1 MNCKIPT
8 CGIFPETDEEDTV
21 MGEAPPMDL
30 MQGTRNYASFYD
42 LIEAAEEELTRY
54 VQKGFA
60 VIKDGDW
67 IKQRF
72 GSGTVS
78 KMALI
83 QKTKDDGRVKNRVVV
98 DLLRSGGNARAV
110 VPERLVLPR
119 VMDVLEGARRMRSDS
134 MEFVKA
140 AQREGWAPEKE
151 EEMYEWEL
159 VGADLQD
166 AFCHFP
172 VALQEVSNCICPG
185 ARANEFVMYTA
196 LLFGFK
202 AAPLLMAR
210 LASMISRFLQSLFLR
225 GEGSLQTYMD
235 DPLFILAGPL
245 TRRNRTLAL
254 ILYSL
259 YAMGVNV
266 AYAKG
271 ERGLRVNWIGV
282 SFELDQAREHMK
294 LTISQRMVKDLLTKM
309 REWQG
314 TGMIGLKE
322 LRAVTGKLSW
332 VAGILPRMRWA
343 VSIMYAVVAAAERDA
358 KSGAEEE
365 RAAKRRDSRPK
376 PDLVAVSRF
385 ELPRAWLMK
394 LLLQAD
400 NLLLRSEPLY
410 PVLPEL
416 AIVTDA
422 SPQGIGAILC
432 RVDVQQNQIIPWAAL
447 EIALKQ
453 EDAEW
458 LGVPWKEAASQGALE
473 AWAVL
478 LAVRF
483 WKTRLAQ
490 NAVLLKSDSTVA
502 LAMAAKLSSPS
513 PTINWIGA
521 ELALRLEV
529 LGIPK
534 LVGHHVPG
542 QLNQEADWLSRPHD
556 RPAEVPA
563 RLKGIKI
570 HHFDGEARRR
580 AELPPPGVEPKLWG
594 VATETTLQ
602 AFENL

>member
-8 CGIFPETDEEDTV
+8 CGIFPETMEEDNM

-30 MQGTRNYASFYD
+30 LRDTRNYASFYD
-42 LIEAAEEELTRY
+42 LIEAAEEELGRY

-60 VIKDGDW
+60 VIKSKEW
-67 IKQRF
+67 ITERF

-98 DLLRSGGNARAV
+98 DLLRSGGNARAS

-119 VMDVLEGARRMRSDS
+119 VIDVLEGARRLRANS
-134 MEFVKA
+134 MEYVKA
-140 AQREGWAPEKE
+140 AKREGWMPEKE

-172 VALQEVSNCICPG
+172 VDKREVSNCICPG
-185 ARANEFVMYTA
+185 VNPDEFVMYTA

-202 AAPLLMAR
+202 AAPLLMSR
-210 LASMISRFLQSLFLR
+210 LSAMISRFVQSLFLR
-225 GEGSLQTYMD
+225 GEGVVQTYMD
-235 DPLFILAGPL
+235 DPLFILAGPPS
-245 TRRNRTLAL
+245 RRNRTLAL
-254 ILYSL
+254 VLYSL

-266 AYAKG
+266 AYSKG

-282 SFELDQAREHMK
+282 SFELDQPKEHMK
-294 LTISQRMVKDLLTKM
+294 LTISQRMVKELLVKM
-309 REWQG
+309 KDWEG
-314 TGMIGLKE
+314 AGMIGLKE
-322 LRAVTGKLSW
+322 LRATTGKLSW

-365 RAAKRRDSRPK
+365 RAAKRPRDSRPK
-376 PDLVAVSRF
+376 PDLVAVARF

-394 LLLQAD
+394 LLSQAD
-400 NLLLRSEPLY
+400 HLLLRSEPLY
-410 PVLPEL
+410 PVVP

-422 SPQGIGAILC
+422 SPQGIGAVLC
-432 RVDVQQNQIIPWAAL
+432 RVDIQQDQIFPWAAL

-483 WKTRLAQ
+483 WKTRLMQ
-490 NAVLLKSDSTVA
+490 VPILVKSDSTVA
-502 LAMAAKLSSPS
+502 LAMTAKLSSPS
-513 PTINWIGA
+513 PVINWVGA
-521 ELALRLEV
+521 ELALKLEV

-534 LVGHHVPG
+534 VVGHHIPG
-542 QLNQEADWLSRPHD
+542 QLNTEADWLSRPHD

-563 RLKGIKI
+563 RLQGVKI
-570 HHFDGEARRR
+570 HRFDGDARRR
-580 AELPPPGVEPKLWG
+580 SELPPPGVFPKLWG
-594 VATETTLQ
+594 VSTDSTLR
-602 AFENL
+602 AFEDF